1 MRRSCNVQSFVSA
14 LLEGCPE
21 IFMSHGFLSCDV
33 MPATVLLVVSTI
45 AMLNDA
51 TCNLSCCVQYS
62 SVAIS

>member
-45 AMLNDA
+45 ARSEERRRERVSD
-51 TCNLSCCVQYS
+51 TV
-62 SVAIS
+62 